1 MSDTKSKML
10 PAISHQTPNVLDQ
23 SDVMSFMPN
32 ADFFLWF
39 TPVVSKLAIVIALTP
54 MFLFLLGY
62 MGVLNS
68 LVFPLTI
75 AYINSLKP
83 FLQMAVSDQFAPMMY
98 GMTSFLYVVFGL
110 LGIAVTA
117 LTIRILSNSNSL
129 CLTAKGIS
137 LGTASNISGNSQLQ
151 SSSLSSASVSAAS
164 GIASAG
170 SLNSAASPS
179 SLSNLNLTNT
189 PNTIGGNN
197 TINSSIGGA
206 TSIIAKNQVIYQ
218 ERDELD
224 FKQVTEIEII
234 RPKTTRS
241 NLDYVFVFRRGIMR
255 PFKIR
260 YGDILKASDRAIFVA
275 AIKEKFSEQIDDELL
290 EPFEIAGEKQGYTEL
305 WLKELSA
312 SPKRDKLTPLE
323 LGAQLHNNRYTIISK
338 IGMGG
343 QGTVYLAQDNHANA
357 NQSYGV
363 VTKDGVSKDGVSK
376 DGVSKDGVSKDG
388 VSKDGVPKELVPKE
402 VVLKEF
408 LLPVFPDSRVR
419 KAAAIKFQEEAD
431 LLGKLEHPQIV
442 KFFQLFLEDH
452 RAYLVLEK
460 LDGITL
466 KDHIESKGSLPEES
480 IVDLA
485 RQMCNILQYL
495 HNQTPPVV
503 HRDFTP
509 DNLILSE
516 DGTLKL
522 LDFSVAQSVTSNVTG
537 SVVGKP
543 HYIAPEQ
550 FRGKSSSQS
559 DIYSM
564 GATLYF
570 LATGKQPE
578 PITNLKLVNAKTSS
592 DSKNVTDSKTS
603 TDSKNST
610 DAKITKET
618 KLSRVIEKSTKLD
631 LANRYK
637 QVEEILRD
645 LA

>member
-164 GIASAG
+164 VTASAG

-189 PNTIGGNN
+189 PNTIGGNH

-323 LGAQLHNNRYTIISK
+323 LGAQLHNNRFTIISK

-363 VTKDGVSKDGVSK
+363 
-376 DGVSKDGVSKDG
+376 VSKDG

-578 PITNLKLVNAKTSS
+578 PITNLKLVNAKTGTGSKNII
-592 DSKNVTDSKTS
+592 DSKTNTDSKTG
-603 TDSKNST
+603 TDSKNSS

>member
-164 GIASAG
+164 VTASAG

-189 PNTIGGNN
+189 PNTIGGNH

-363 VTKDGVSKDGVSK
+363 V
-376 DGVSKDGVSKDG
+376 SKDG

-466 KDHIESKGSLPEES
+466 KDHIESTGSLPEES

-578 PITNLKLVNAKTSS
+578 PITNLKLVNAKTGTGSKNII
-592 DSKNVTDSKTS
+592 DSKTNTDSKTG
-603 TDSKNST
+603 TDSKNSS

>member
-1 MSDTKSKML
+1 ML

-164 GIASAG
+164 VTASAG

-189 PNTIGGNN
+189 PNTIGGNH

-363 VTKDGVSKDGVSK
+363 V
-376 DGVSKDGVSKDG
+376 SKDG

-466 KDHIESKGSLPEES
+466 KDHIESTGSLPEES

-578 PITNLKLVNAKTSS
+578 PITNLKLVNAKTGTGSKNII
-592 DSKNVTDSKTS
+592 DSKTNTDSKTG
-603 TDSKNST
+603 TDSKNSS